1 MLSLARILFTV
12 GCFGAFLIF
21 VLIAYRKGAK
31 SGYDQIAQ
39 EIVDDDDTPV
49 TDNFSGSLK
58 KDLNKEKAE

>member
-1 MLSLARILFTV
+1 MARILFTV

>member
-1 MLSLARILFTV
+1 MLDLARILFTV

-21 VLIAYRKGAK
+21 VLIVYRKGAK

-49 TDNFSGSLK
+49 SDNLSGSLK
-58 KDLNKEKAE
+58 ENSQPKKAE

>member
-1 MLSLARILFTV
+1 MLDLARILFTV
-12 GCFGAFLIF
+12 GCFGAFIVF

-31 SGYDQIAQ
+31 SGYDQIAK

>member
-49 TDNFSGSLK
+49 TNNFSGSLK

>member
-31 SGYDQIAQ
+31 SGYDKIAK
-39 EIVDDDDTPV
+39 EIVDDDDTPPSV
-49 TDNFSGSLK
+49 SGSLK

>member
-1 MLSLARILFTV
+1 MLDLARILFTV
-12 GCFGAFLIF
+12 GCFGAFIVF